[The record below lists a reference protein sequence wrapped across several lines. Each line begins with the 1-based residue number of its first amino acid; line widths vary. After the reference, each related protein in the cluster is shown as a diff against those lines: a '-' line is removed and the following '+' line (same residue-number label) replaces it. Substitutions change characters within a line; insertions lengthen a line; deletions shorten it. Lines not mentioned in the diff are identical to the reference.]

1 MNFLPTVSR
10 ISKKQRFP
18 VVNNPLFNY
27 KKSAFKANKY
37 SEPQWENTVY
47 SQVSAEN
54 RRRSLCWD
62 KLESLVFSHGYAL

>member
-37 SEPQWENTVY
+37 SEPQ
-47 SQVSAEN
+47 
-54 RRRSLCWD
+54 
-62 KLESLVFSHGYAL
+62 